1 MAGRG
6 LGIGGALSGTM
17 KKRAR
22 AVAQKTK
29 EASRV
34 SPAVGKKAPMRSAKP
49 ISSRISSMTGSGS
62 PLAAGGRPARQS
74 GVRPEPRGKAT
85 PRSGGVKSIGRARPS
100 RAGTRRRGPGPI
112 VA

>member
-22 AVAQKTK
+22 AVARKTK

-49 ISSRISSMTGSGS
+49 ISSMSGSGS
-62 PLAAGGRPARQS
+62 SLAGRGPGGRPARPS